1 MKDYRKM
8 LFVFNP
14 KSGKAQIGNY
24 LLNITQTFTWG
35 GFYVTVYPT
44 KERLDGYRTI
54 RDTADGFDL
63 VVCSGGDGT
72 LNESVRGLMD
82 SKTPEGKR
90 RLGYIPTGTV
100 NDFANSLGLSKDMLK
115 AAETVMTGAG
125 FATDIGGFNDTF
137 FTYVAAFGAF
147 TDVAYETPQNKK
159 NMLGHLAYVLEGF
172 KRLSSIKGHHMHLKF
187 KGSQGEGEMEGDYAF
202 GMVSNSM
209 SVGGHRTRDDLGIV
223 LDDGEFEVA
232 LLHMPSYKLAELQ
245 NTINALLRRDF
256 RSAKGVEFFRA
267 SEITFISSEPVAWTI
282 DGEYGGSLE
291 RAVIKNHPRA
301 IVFLKD
307 PSPEENALEMEQL
320 ALETLALEERQGEAE
335 PTENTSE

>member
-1 MKDYRKM
+1 M

-24 LLNITQTFTWG
+24 LLNITETFTKG
-35 GFYVTVYPT
+35 GYYVTVYPT

-54 RDTADGFDL
+54 KAIADGYDL

-82 SKTPEGKR
+82 SKTLEGER

-125 FATDIGGFNDTF
+125 FPADIGGFNDTF

-147 TDVAYETPQNKK
+147 TDVAYETPQTKK

-172 KRLSSIKGHHMHLKF
+172 KRLSSIKGQHMRLTY
-187 KGSQGEGEMEGDYAF
+187 KGLQGEGEMEGDFAF

-209 SVGGHRTRDDLGIV
+209 SVAGRRTRDDLGIV

-232 LLHMPSYKLAELQ
+232 LLHMPSKFLDLQ

-256 RSAKGVEFFRA
+256 RGAQGVEFFRA
-267 SEITFISSEPVAWTI
+267 SEITFKSEESVAWTI
-282 DGEYGGSLE
+282 DGEYGGSVE
-291 RAVIKNHPRA
+291 EAVIKNHPRA
-301 IVFLKD
+301 ITFLKD
-307 PSPEENALEMEQL
+307 PSPTESMEQL
-320 ALETLALEERQGEAE
+320 ALEMGEIPTDQPLEPEEE
-335 PTENTSE
+335 PETEE